1 MSKADSAKSA
11 VSAALAFLQEHTNGE
26 QLRRELDIQLPG
38 TPQHKDQD
46 ALRQAMQQVNM
57 HKVYMRRQ
65 KFNHGF
71 RVHGSECRK
80 LGRGL
85 WRQAFGGLM
94 SWRPGVRFL
103 CLERG

>member
-1 MSKADSAKSA
+1 MCEQVSKADSAKSA

-46 ALRQAMQQVNM
+46 ALRQAMQQVDIP
-57 HKVYMRRQ
+57 KIYTRRQ
-65 KFNHGF
+65 RFDHGC
-71 RVHGSECRK
+71 RVYGSGWGS

-85 WRQAFGGLM
+85 
-94 SWRPGVRFL
+94 
-103 CLERG
+103 